1 MTDVDQQNEAANL
14 VAPTTSGTVEDGQIS
29 ERLSRLDW
37 SETAFGPIEQWS
49 QSLATT
55 VPICLNASS
64 PMALWWS
71 LDEPLNDECLDRRL
85 ALICNDAFH
94 LNLGLTRWVPDTPLP
109 QFLHYEPGIGSAIE
123 TVLATGQTAHSSY
136 QRQRNQVADEEDRN
150 AFGTRRFSISYSPL
164 FDNAGRVSG
173 VFASAIETTQNQVE
187 AIRSQLRSK
196 VRQCEIALEQSK
208 EESLEVAQRQISDVL
223 ESISDAFIAFDRNWR
238 YTYINQKAAQLLQ
251 QEGEQLVGQPV
262 WNNAFPGKVGT
273 LAYRELHR
281 AMDEGVPVV
290 FEEYSSSFDAW
301 FEVHGYPSAEG
312 LAIYFQDVSDR
323 KRIEKAREQRLAEEQ
338 SAREAAEAASRLKDE
353 FLSVVSHE
361 LRSPL
366 NPILG
371 CAKLL
376 RRGGL
381 TPEREKQALDLIER
395 NAQIQAQLVNDLL
408 DVSRI
413 LRGELSLNLCS
424 VPVVPSVQAAID
436 KVSSDAAS
444 KDIPIETYFS
454 SRLGSVLADPNR
466 LQQMV
471 WNLLSNAVK
480 FTPRSGKIVVR
491 VEQMNNQIKIS
502 VSDTGRGIKP
512 DFLPHVF
519 ERFRQEDAATTR
531 KCGGL
536 GLGLSIVRHL
546 TELHNGTV
554 EASSSGENRGAT
566 FTLSLPLCSPLRKF
580 ASNAS
585 RKQALNQISD
595 RVPAQS
601 MAHHLS

>member
-1 MTDVDQQNEAANL
+1 MTDVDQPNEAANL
-14 VAPTTSGTVEDGQIS
+14 VSQKAFGSVEEGQIS
-29 ERLSRLDW
+29 EWLSRLDW
-37 SETAFGPIEQWS
+37 SETAFGPVEQWS

-71 LDEPLNDECLDRRL
+71 PDERSNGERSGTGL

-94 LNLGLTRWVPDTPLP
+94 LDLGLTRLVSDAHLP
-109 QFLHYEPGIGSAIE
+109 QLLHYEPGIGSAIE

-136 QRQRNQVADEEDRN
+136 QRQCHLVTEIEERDEPG
-150 AFGTRRFSISYSPL
+150 ARRFSISYSPL
-164 FDNAGRVSG
+164 FDDEGRVKG
-173 VFASAIETTQNQVE
+173 VFASAVETTQSQVE
-187 AIRSQLRSK
+187 AVRSQMRSE
-196 VRQCEIALEQSK
+196 VRQCEIALEQTK
-208 EESLEVAQRQISDVL
+208 EESLNVAQRQISDVL
-223 ESISDAFIAFDRNWR
+223 ESISDAFIAFDRDWH
-238 YTYINQKAAQLLQ
+238 YTYVNRKATQLLQ
-251 QEGEQLVGQPV
+251 QEGEQLVGKPM
-262 WNNAFPGKVGT
+262 WDNAFPGKVGSLT
-273 LAYRELHR
+273 YRELHR
-281 AMDEGVPVV
+281 AMDEGIPVV
-290 FEEYSSSFDAW
+290 FEEYSPSFDAW

-376 RRGGL
+376 KRGGL
-381 TPEREKQALDLIER
+381 TPEREEQALDLIER
-395 NAQIQAQLVNDLL
+395 NAHIQAQLVNDLL

-413 LRGELSLNLCS
+413 LRGELSLSFCS
-424 VPVVPSVQAAID
+424 VPVIPSVQTAIE

-444 KDIPIETYFS
+444 KDIPIESYFS
-454 SRLGSVLADPNR
+454 PQLGSVLADPNR

-491 VEQMNNQIKIS
+491 VEQINNQIKIS

-512 DFLPHVF
+512 GFLPHVF

-531 KCGGL
+531 ECGGL

-546 TELHNGTV
+546 AELHNGTV

-566 FTLSLPLCSPLRKF
+566 FTLSLPLCSSPRKF
-580 ASNAS
+580 VSNAS
-585 RKQALNQISD
+585 RKQALNQVSE
-595 RVPAQS
+595 RVSAQS
-601 MAHHLS
+601 IALL